1 MDNTLKLYYA
11 KLANMGDL
19 LNELIVRRCFGCEVE
34 RRSFLD
40 GDLSAIGSHLGM
52 YTYHGN
58 ALMRLQQFINGIKHP
73 QVHVW
78 GTGFIN
84 YDDSRGHFFKR
95 DMVFHA
101 LRGELSRR
109 NVEKMTGRKLDIPTG
124 DGGILA
130 DSLLD
135 RLPEKKWDVGVVP
148 HICDL
153 KDPAAEALRASYENS
168 VLINVKDDPLEV
180 VGQIASCRCIL
191 SSSLHGLIVAD
202 SFGIPNMHL
211 VFDQRLK
218 GDGFKFDDYYSAYG
232 VKHRQRDI
240 RYEGAPELEEVED
253 KYEISPEMVREK
265 KELMLESFPRQLIV

>member
-58 ALMRLQQFINGIKHP
+58 VLMRLQQFINGIKYP

-153 KDPAAEALRASYENS
+153 KDPAAEVLRASYENS

-232 VKHRQRDI
+232 VEHRQRDI

-265 KELMLESFPRQLIV
+265 KKLMLESFPRQLIV

>member
-58 ALMRLQQFINGIKHP
+58 VLMRLQQFINGIKYP

-232 VKHRQRDI
+232 VEHRQRDI

-265 KELMLESFPRQLIV
+265 KKLMLESFPRQLIV